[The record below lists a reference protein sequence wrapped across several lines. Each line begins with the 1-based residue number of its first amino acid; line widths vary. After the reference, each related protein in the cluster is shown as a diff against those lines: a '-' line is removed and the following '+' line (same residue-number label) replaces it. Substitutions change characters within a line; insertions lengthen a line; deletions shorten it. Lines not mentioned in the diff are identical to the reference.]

1 MSDDTIFL
9 LCNYSVVPLWLLLVL
24 LPRSAWTRRLVHS
37 IFPAALLVPAYALL
51 LWGDDPG
58 PQGASFFT
66 LAGVRRIFTSDRTII
81 ACWIH
86 YLVFDLFVAAWQAR
100 DAARR
105 GIAHALTVP
114 CLVMTLLFGP
124 VGFALYLG
132 LRAWKVRAFTLDER
146 G

>member
-1 MSDDTIFL
+1 MSNDAIFL
-9 LCNYSVVPLWLLLVL
+9 VCNYSVVPFWLALVFA
-24 LPRSAWTRRLVHS
+24 PRSKWAARLVHS
-37 IFPAALLVPAYALL
+37 ALPAALLVPAYALL

-105 GIAHALTVP
+105 GIGHLWTVP

-124 VGFALYLG
+124 VGFGLFLA
-132 LRAWKVRAFTLDER
+132 LRAWKTRTLTLDER